1 MGTKVV
7 SQDKP
12 RPAPGFAGRMGRV
25 MDDRRGVTFQALRSE
40 NLLNRLTGDTMPFGF
55 TVNPFRGCEVGCR
68 YCYAR
73 PTHEYLGHGDPRE
86 FEERIYVKEAGAERL
101 LSGLIRARDTGQEI
115 AIGTA
120 TDPYQPA
127 EGRFKVTR
135 GVLEVM
141 ARVPGLR
148 VGLTTKSTG
157 VLRDRELLGR
167 IARASDLWVNVSLIS
182 LDGALL
188 RQIEPRAPRPDLR
201 LDAIRTLS
209 GDGIRTRLFLMP
221 VLPMLTDGE
230 AGLREL
236 LAAALA
242 AGARE
247 AISQAL
253 FLRTETTRRFFLEFV
268 GREFPWALARYR
280 ALFPCP
286 GNAPRA
292 YREEIER
299 RVARL
304 AAEVGFPSR
313 TREERVRAE
322 APARP
327 RQLSLAW

>member
-1 MGTKVV
+1 MA
-7 SQDKP
+7 KP
-12 RPAPGFAGRMGRV
+12 VPPAPGFARRFGDV
-25 MDDRRGVTFQALRSE
+25 VDRRRGAEFQELKSE
-40 NLLNRLTGDTMPFGF
+40 NLLNRLTGEGMPFGW

-73 PTHEYLGHGDPRE
+73 TTHEYLGHGDPEE
-86 FEERIYVKEAGAERL
+86 FEERIYVKRASAAKL
-101 LSGLIRARDTGQEI
+101 LTSLIRARDSGQEI

-127 EGRFKVTR
+127 EGRFAVTR
-135 GVLEVM
+135 TVLEAM

-157 VLRDRELLGR
+157 ILRDRDLLKRVAGN
-167 IARASDLWVNVSLIS
+167 SDLWVNISLIS
-182 LDGALL
+182 LDAALL

-201 LDAIRTLS
+201 LEAMHALVE
-209 GDGIRTRLFLMP
+209 DGLRARLFLMP

-236 LAAALA
+236 LVAARA

-253 FLRTETTRRFFLEFV
+253 FLRTEMTWRFFLDFV
-268 GREFPWALARYR
+268 EREFPWAMLRYR
-280 ALFPCP
+280 ALYPRP
-286 GNAPRA
+286 GNAPRG
-292 YREEIER
+292 YREEVER

-304 AAEVGFPSR
+304 AAEAGFPSR

-327 RQLSLAW
+327 RQLSLVW

>member
-1 MGTKVV
+1 MD
-7 SQDKP
+7 SP
-12 RPAPGFAGRMGRV
+12 RPAPGFVARIGGV
-25 MDDRRGVTFQALRSE
+25 VDDRRGVTFRALRSE
-40 NLLNRLTGDTMPFGF
+40 NLLNRLTGDAMPFGF
-55 TVNPFRGCEVGCR
+55 TVNPFRGCELGCR

-73 PTHEYLGHGDPRE
+73 STHEYLGHGDPRE
-86 FEERIYVKEAGAERL
+86 FEERIYVKEAGAPRL

-127 EGRFKVTR
+127 EGRFRVTR

-157 VLRDRELLGR
+157 ILRDRDLLAR

-182 LDGALL
+182 LDGPLL

-201 LDAIRTLS
+201 LEAVRALS
-209 GDGIRTRLFLMP
+209 AAGIRARLFLMP
-221 VLPMLTDGE
+221 VLPGLTDGE

-247 AISQAL
+247 AIAQLL
-253 FLRTETTRRFFLEFV
+253 FLRTELTWRFFLEFV

-280 ALFPCP
+280 TLYPAP

-299 RVARL
+299 RVTRL
-304 AAEVGFPSR
+304 AAEVGFPAR

-327 RQLSLAW
+327 RQLSLVW

>member
-1 MGTKVV
+1 MSRAV
-7 SQDKP
+7 P
-12 RPAPGFAGRMGRV
+12 PAPGFVKRFGDVVDR
-25 MDDRRGVTFQALRSE
+25 RRGVEFQQLDSD
-40 NLLNRLTGDTMPFGF
+40 NLLNRLTGDAMPFGW

-73 PTHEYLGHGDPRE
+73 PTHEYLGHGDPE
-86 FEERIYVKEAGAERL
+86 AFEERIYVKQAGDAKLRASL
-101 LSGLIRARDTGQEI
+101 VRARDSGREI

-127 EGRFKVTR
+127 EGRFGVTR
-135 GVLEVM
+135 RVLEAM

-148 VGLTTKSTG
+148 IGITTKSTG
-157 VLRDRELLGR
+157 ILRDRDVLLR
-167 IARASDLWVNVSLIS
+167 IAHGSDLWVNVSLIS
-182 LDGALL
+182 LDAGLL

-201 LDAIRTLS
+201 LDAMRALS

-221 VLPMLTDGE
+221 VLPLLTDGE

-253 FLRTETTRRFFLEFV
+253 FLRTEMTWRFFLDFV
-268 GREFPWALARYR
+268 REEFPWAERRYR
-280 ALFPCP
+280 ALYPRP
-286 GNAPRA
+286 GNAPAA
-292 YREEIER
+292 YRQEIDR

-304 AAEVGFPSR
+304 SAEVGFPSR

-327 RQLSLAW
+327 RQLALSW

>member
-1 MGTKVV
+1 MD
-7 SQDKP
+7 SP
-12 RPAPGFAGRMGRV
+12 RPAPGFVARIGGV
-25 MDDRRGVTFQALRSE
+25 VDDRRGVTFRALRSE
-40 NLLNRLTGDTMPFGF
+40 NLLNRLTGDAMPFGF
-55 TVNPFRGCEVGCR
+55 TVNPFRGCELGCR

-73 PTHEYLGHGDPRE
+73 STHEYLGHGDPRE
-86 FEERIYVKEAGAERL
+86 FEERIYVKEAGAPRL

-127 EGRFKVTR
+127 EGRFRVTR

-157 VLRDRELLGR
+157 ILRDRDLLAR

-182 LDGALL
+182 LDGPLL

-201 LDAIRTLS
+201 LEAVRALS
-209 GDGIRTRLFLMP
+209 AAGIRARLFLMP
-221 VLPMLTDGE
+221 VLPGLTDGE

-247 AISQAL
+247 AIAQPL
-253 FLRTETTRRFFLEFV
+253 FLRTELTWRFFLEFV

-280 ALFPCP
+280 TLYPAP

-299 RVARL
+299 RVTRL
-304 AAEVGFPSR
+304 AAEVGFPAR

-327 RQLSLAW
+327 RQLSLVW

>member
-1 MGTKVV
+1 MD
-7 SQDKP
+7 SSP
-12 RPAPGFAGRMGRV
+12 RPAPGFVKRIGQV
-25 MDDRRGVTFQALRSE
+25 VDDRRGVTFRALKSE

-55 TVNPFRGCEVGCR
+55 TVNPFRGCELGCR

-73 PTHEYLGHGDPRE
+73 STHEYLGHGDPLE
-86 FEERIYVKEAGAERL
+86 FEERIYVKEAGAPRL
-101 LSGLIRARDTGQEI
+101 LSGLIRARETGQEI

-127 EGRFKVTR
+127 EGRFQVTR
-135 GVLEVM
+135 EILEVM

-148 VGLTTKSTG
+148 IGLTTKSTG
-157 VLRDRELLGR
+157 ILRDRDLLAR
-167 IARASDLWVNVSLIS
+167 IARASDLSVNISLIS
-182 LDGALL
+182 LDGPLL

-201 LDAIRTLS
+201 LEALRALS
-209 GDGIRTRLFLMP
+209 AEGIRARLFLMP
-221 VLPMLTDGE
+221 VLPALTDGE

-247 AISQAL
+247 AIAQAL
-253 FLRTETTRRFFLEFV
+253 FLRTEMTWRFFLEFV

-280 ALFPCP
+280 ALYPAP

-292 YREEIER
+292 YRDEVER
-299 RVARL
+299 RVTRL

-313 TREERVRAE
+313 TRDERVRAE

-327 RQLSLAW
+327 RQLSLIW

>member
-1 MGTKVV
+1 MD
-7 SQDKP
+7 SP
-12 RPAPGFAGRMGRV
+12 RPAPGFVARIGGV
-25 MDDRRGVTFQALRSE
+25 VDDRRGVTFRALRSE
-40 NLLNRLTGDTMPFGF
+40 NLLNRLTGDAMPFGF
-55 TVNPFRGCEVGCR
+55 TVNPFRGCELGCR

-73 PTHEYLGHGDPRE
+73 STHEYLGHGDPRE
-86 FEERIYVKEAGAERL
+86 FEERIYVKEAGAPRL
-101 LSGLIRARDTGQEI
+101 LSGLLRARDTGQEI

-127 EGRFKVTR
+127 EGRFRVTR

-157 VLRDRELLGR
+157 ILRDQDLLAR

-182 LDGALL
+182 LDGPLL

-201 LDAIRTLS
+201 LEAVRSLS
-209 GDGIRTRLFLMP
+209 AAGIRARLFLMP
-221 VLPMLTDGE
+221 VLPGLTDGE

-247 AISQAL
+247 AIAQPL
-253 FLRTETTRRFFLEFV
+253 FLRTELTWRFFLEFV

-280 ALFPCP
+280 TLYPAP

-299 RVARL
+299 RVTRL
-304 AAEVGFPSR
+304 AAEVGFPAR

-327 RQLSLAW
+327 RQLSLVW

>member
-1 MGTKVV
+1 MD
-7 SQDKP
+7 SP
-12 RPAPGFAGRMGRV
+12 RPAPGFVARIGGV
-25 MDDRRGVTFQALRSE
+25 VDDRRGVTFRALRSE
-40 NLLNRLTGDTMPFGF
+40 NLLNRLTGDAMPFGF
-55 TVNPFRGCEVGCR
+55 TVNPFRGCELGCR

-73 PTHEYLGHGDPRE
+73 STHEYLGHGDPRE
-86 FEERIYVKEAGAERL
+86 FEERIYVKEAGAPRL

-127 EGRFKVTR
+127 EGRFRVTR

-157 VLRDRELLGR
+157 ILRDRDLLAR

-182 LDGALL
+182 LDGPLL

-201 LDAIRTLS
+201 LEAVRALS
-209 GDGIRTRLFLMP
+209 AAGIRARLFLMP
-221 VLPMLTDGE
+221 VLPGLTDGE

-242 AGARE
+242 AGTRE
-247 AISQAL
+247 AIAQPL
-253 FLRTETTRRFFLEFV
+253 FLRTELTWRFFLEFV

-280 ALFPCP
+280 TLYPAP

-299 RVARL
+299 RVTRL
-304 AAEVGFPSR
+304 AAEVGFPAR

-327 RQLSLAW
+327 RQLSLVW

>member
-1 MGTKVV
+1 MD
-7 SQDKP
+7 SA
-12 RPAPGFAGRMGRV
+12 RPAPGFVARIGGV
-25 MDDRRGVTFQALRSE
+25 VDDRRGVTFRALRSE
-40 NLLNRLTGDTMPFGF
+40 NLLNRLTGDAMPFGF
-55 TVNPFRGCEVGCR
+55 TVNPFRGCELGCR

-73 PTHEYLGHGDPRE
+73 STHEYLGHGDPRE
-86 FEERIYVKEAGAERL
+86 FEERIYVKEAGAPRL
-101 LSGLIRARDTGQEI
+101 LSGLLRARETGQEI

-127 EGRFKVTR
+127 EGRFRVTR

-157 VLRDRELLGR
+157 ILRDQDLLGR

-182 LDGALL
+182 LDGPLL

-201 LDAIRTLS
+201 LEAVRSLS
-209 GDGIRTRLFLMP
+209 AAGIRARLFLMP
-221 VLPMLTDGE
+221 VLPGLTDGE

-247 AISQAL
+247 AIAQPL
-253 FLRTETTRRFFLEFV
+253 FLRTELTWRFFLEFV

-280 ALFPCP
+280 TLYPAP

-292 YREEIER
+292 YRDEIER
-299 RVARL
+299 RVTRL
-304 AAEVGFPSR
+304 AAEVGFLAR
-313 TREERVRAE
+313 TREDRVRAE

-327 RQLSLAW
+327 RQLSLVW

>member
-1 MGTKVV
+1 MSRAV
-7 SQDKP
+7 P
-12 RPAPGFAGRMGRV
+12 PAPGFVKRFGDVVDR
-25 MDDRRGVTFQALRSE
+25 RRGVEFQQLDSN
-40 NLLNRLTGDTMPFGF
+40 NLLNRLSGEAMPFGW

-73 PTHEYLGHGDPRE
+73 PTHEYLGHGDPE
-86 FEERIYVKEAGAERL
+86 AFEERIYVKQAGDAKLRASL
-101 LSGLIRARDTGQEI
+101 MRARDSGREI

-127 EGRFKVTR
+127 EGRFGVTR
-135 GVLEVM
+135 RVLEAM

-148 VGLTTKSTG
+148 IGITTKSTG
-157 VLRDRELLGR
+157 ILRDRDVLLR
-167 IARASDLWVNVSLIS
+167 IARGSDLWVNVSLIS
-182 LDGALL
+182 LDADLL

-201 LDAIRTLS
+201 LDAMRALS

-221 VLPMLTDGE
+221 VLPLLTDGE

-253 FLRTETTRRFFLEFV
+253 FLRTEMTWRFFLDFV
-268 GREFPWALARYR
+268 REEFPWAERRYR
-280 ALFPCP
+280 ALYPRP
-286 GNAPRA
+286 GNAPAA
-292 YREEIER
+292 YRQEIDR

-304 AAEVGFPSR
+304 SAEVGFPSR

-327 RQLSLAW
+327 RQLALSW

>member
-1 MGTKVV
+1 MD
-7 SQDKP
+7 SP
-12 RPAPGFAGRMGRV
+12 RPAPGFVARIGGV
-25 MDDRRGVTFQALRSE
+25 VDDRRGVTFRALRSE
-40 NLLNRLTGDTMPFGF
+40 NLLNRLTGDAMPFGF
-55 TVNPFRGCEVGCR
+55 TVNPFRGCELGCR

-73 PTHEYLGHGDPRE
+73 STHEYLGHGDPRE
-86 FEERIYVKEAGAERL
+86 FEERIYVKEAGAPRL

-127 EGRFKVTR
+127 EGRFRVTR

-157 VLRDRELLGR
+157 ILRDRDLLAR

-182 LDGALL
+182 LDGPLL

-201 LDAIRTLS
+201 LEAVRALS
-209 GDGIRTRLFLMP
+209 AAGIRARLFLMP
-221 VLPMLTDGE
+221 VLPGLTDGE

-247 AISQAL
+247 AIAQPL
-253 FLRTETTRRFFLEFV
+253 FLRTELTWRFFLEFV

-280 ALFPCP
+280 TLYPAP

-299 RVARL
+299 RVTRL
-304 AAEVGFPSR
+304 AAEVGFPAR
-313 TREERVRAE
+313 TRDERVRAE

-327 RQLSLAW
+327 RQLSLVW